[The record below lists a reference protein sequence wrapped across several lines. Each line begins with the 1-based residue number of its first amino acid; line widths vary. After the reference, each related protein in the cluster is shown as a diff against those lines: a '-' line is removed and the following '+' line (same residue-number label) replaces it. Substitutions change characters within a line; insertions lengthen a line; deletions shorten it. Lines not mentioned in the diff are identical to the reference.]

1 VIRLGVVGHLG
12 YEGLPEVLATLR
24 RLAPTLG
31 LSLRFED
38 TIRAIAGDDAPPIR
52 PDELD
57 AMLTL
62 GGDGTL
68 LRAARIVGE
77 YSVPLLGINLG
88 RLGFLTCA
96 PAEGLE
102 AALRR
107 FAGGEYI
114 VEPRMTL
121 DARVLGVQR
130 DEPARWR
137 ALNDVVLHKGG
148 FARVVTL
155 AVQANGE
162 TVAHYSADGVVLA
175 TPTGS
180 TAYNL
185 SAGGPVV
192 FPTLETII
200 LTPVSAHSLALRALV
215 LPPTAE
221 VTVRVEDGPEELL
234 VTVDGQVGAT
244 FSKGETLVVRRS
256 AHPVP
261 IVRFPEISF
270 FATMREK
277 LQWGGLLDRDEPVRC

>member
-12 YEGLPEVLATLR
+12 YDGLPDVLATLR
-24 RLAPTLG
+24 RLAPVLG
-31 LSLRFED
+31 LQLAYED
-38 TIRAIAGDDAPPIR
+38 TILAVAGDGAAGIVAG
-52 PDELD
+52 EQD

-68 LRAARIVGE
+68 LRAARIVASHE
-77 YSVPLLGINLG
+77 VPILGINLG

-102 AALRR
+102 TALRR
-107 FAGGEYI
+107 FAAGDYC

-121 DARVLGVQR
+121 DARVR
-130 DEPARWR
+130 DAANVERARWR

-148 FARVVTL
+148 FARVVTV
-155 AVQANGE
+155 AVEANGE
-162 TVAHYSADGVVLA
+162 RVAHYSADGVVLA

-192 FPTLETII
+192 YPTLETII
-200 LTPVSAHSLALRALV
+200 LTPVSAHTLALRALV
-215 LPPTAE
+215 LPPTSE
-221 VTVRVEDGPEELL
+221 ITLRVEDGPEELL

-244 FSKGETLVVRRS
+244 FAKGETLVVRRS
-256 AHPVP
+256 EYPVHV
-261 IVRFPEISF
+261 VRFPEGSF
-270 FATMREK
+270 FATMRQK
-277 LQWGGLLDRDEPVRC
+277 LQWGGLLDRDEPQRC